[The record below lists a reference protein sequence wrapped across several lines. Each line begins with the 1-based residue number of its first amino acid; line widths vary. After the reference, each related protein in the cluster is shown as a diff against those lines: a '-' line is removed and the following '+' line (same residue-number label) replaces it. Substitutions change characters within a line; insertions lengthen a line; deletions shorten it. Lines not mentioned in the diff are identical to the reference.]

1 VTFDFKKLIVR
12 SVLGLTA
19 LAILLYIFIP
29 STSNPEDVE
38 HLTTTTVDATATTV
52 VPVDLPCTI
61 LFNRDQDTFLVP
73 DNPCIDSYADKY
85 LDGIYTKLQVSCRS
99 SADGDRTNRQSLSD
113 KRAKN
118 VEFHLLKLGVV
129 YEDIVSISLGDTS
142 PVPGI
147 DPSSEEG
154 KLLNRSC
161 EISNY
166 SE

>member
-1 VTFDFKKLIVR
+1 MFDFKKILVR
-12 SVLGLTA
+12 SLLVVTA
-19 LAILLYIFIP
+19 LAIFLYIFIP
-29 STSNPEDVE
+29 TSSTSDEEDVAN
-38 HLTTTTVDATATTV
+38 LQTTTVVDTTL
-52 VPVDLPCTI
+52 PSADLPCTI
-61 LFNRDQDTFLVP
+61 LFNRDEDTFLVP
-73 DNPCIDSYADKY
+73 DNPCIELYADKY
-85 LDGIYTKLQVSCRS
+85 ASGVYLKLQVSCRS
-99 SADGDRTNRQSLSD
+99 SADGDRTNRQTLSD

-129 YEDIVSISLGDTS
+129 YEDIVSVSLGDTT

>member
-1 VTFDFKKLIVR
+1 MFDIKKILIR
-12 SVLGLTA
+12 SLLIFTA
-19 LAILLYIFIP
+19 LAIFLYIFIP
-29 STSNPEDVE
+29 TSSTSDEADVAN
-38 HLTTTTVDATATTV
+38 LQTTTVVDTTL
-52 VPVDLPCTI
+52 PASDLPCTI
-61 LFNRDQDTFLVP
+61 LFNRDEDTFLVP
-73 DNPCIDSYADKY
+73 DNPCIELYADKY
-85 LDGIYTKLQVSCRS
+85 ASGFYLKLQVSCRS
-99 SADGDRTNRQSLSD
+99 SADGDRTNRQTLSD

-129 YEDIVSISLGDTS
+129 YEDIVSVSLGDTA
-142 PVPGI
+142 PVSGI

>member
-1 VTFDFKKLIVR
+1 MFDIKKILIRSLLIV
-12 SVLGLTA
+12 TA
-19 LAILLYIFIP
+19 LAIFLYIFIP
-29 STSNPEDVE
+29 SSSTSDEPN
-38 HLTTTTVDATATTV
+38 ATTLPPITAV
-52 VPVDLPCTI
+52 DTTLPVSDLPCTI
-61 LFNRDQDTFLVP
+61 LFNRDEDTFLVP
-73 DNPCIDSYADKY
+73 DNPCIELYADKY
-85 LDGIYTKLQVSCRS
+85 ASGVYLKLQVSCRS
-99 SADGDRTNRQSLSD
+99 SADGDRTNRQILSD

-118 VEFHLLKLGVV
+118 VQFHLLKLGVV
-129 YEDIVSISLGDTS
+129 YEDIVSVSLGDTV